1 MWPLL
6 LSLQLYFNKIT
17 DLTMSRSDSVLFKQ
31 ALASLASDSG
41 LHPLV
46 PYFTRFIANEVK
58 SFDYIVNITN
68 TEIYSN
74 LLVIPS
80 VICPI
85 ILGISW
91 FK

>member
-1 MWPLL
+1 M
-6 LSLQLYFNKIT
+6 SLQLYYDKIT
-17 DLTMSRSDSVLFKQ
+17 NLTMSRSDSVLFKQ
-31 ALASLASDSG
+31 ALVSLATDSG

-46 PYFTRFIANEVK
+46 PYFTYFIADEVK
-58 SFDYIVNITN
+58 SFYYIIDMTDR
-68 TEIYSN
+68 EIYSN
-74 LLVIPS
+74 LLLIPS